1 MNQSPAIRVA
11 RLVHPFPSFVN
22 AGLVLGLSLLAGADL
37 ARSSVLAVGMLGL
50 QFCIGVVNDLAD
62 EQLDA
67 LTKPWK
73 PIASGLVSRR
83 DGVLVALLTGGG
95 GLVLAAS
102 AGLVPAVLALA
113 MLGAGLAY
121 DLRLKPTAWAWLCF
135 AVAFPLLPIY
145 AWYGAVGMLPP
156 RAELLLPLAALAAP
170 ALQLSNG
177 LADLEADRLGGIAT
191 LATRLGRRRTLAV
204 MAVVLAGPARGGMGD
219 TFRRS
224 ASGARRERAVDA
236 ARCRWTGALQRK
248 RRAPATGGLCGPGC
262 LARPARPGLAGRSRS
277 RGGLVLG

>member
-204 MAVVLAGPARGGMGD
+204 MAVVLLALHAAAWA
-219 TFRRS
+219 TL
-224 ASGARRERAVDA
+224 SGAPPA
-236 ARCRWTGALQRK
+236 ALVVSALS
-248 RRAPATGGLCGPGC
+248 TL
-262 LARPARPGLAGRSRS
+262 LAAAGLALSSAKDARLRQAGFAAQAVSLALL
-277 RGGLVLG
+277 GLGWLAAAALVAG